1 MVRGKRLA
9 TARRQCL
16 TWQRPMTTSP
26 VVLEHLPL
34 GNSTSPA
41 ATPSCA
47 DVLRLA
53 GRVPAGGRLAAA
65 RAPAPIVANLA
76 PAPAMNDS
84 PAPAAETIPLS
95 DGTSADALPIRL
107 AIGGRY
113 GVWVGGSFQGRL
125 EMLVDGQRVAADRQE
140 ANYGTP
146 LVPLGEAD
154 LAAGEHRIT
163 VRYAGADSHPGS
175 GAPSWIAP
183 LVVAAPAAARPI
195 VFAKPSRARELCSRP
210 LDWIEVLGRSG

>member
-1 MVRGKRLA
+1 
-9 TARRQCL
+9 
-16 TWQRPMTTSP
+16 MTTGP

-34 GNSTSPA
+34 GNSSSPA

-53 GRVPAGGRLAAA
+53 RRVPPGGRLAAA
-65 RAPAPIVANLA
+65 RAPAPIVANLGT
-76 PAPAMNDS
+76 APAMNGS
-84 PAPAAETIPLS
+84 SAPAAQTIPLS
-95 DGTSADALPIRL
+95 DGTSADAPPIRL

-163 VRYAGADSHPGS
+163 CATQAQIHTPE
-175 GAPSWIAP
+175 
-183 LVVAAPAAARPI
+183 AAR
-195 VFAKPSRARELCSRP
+195 RP
-210 LDWIEVLGRSG
+210 R